1 MHRTLTQRRNIW
13 YQRKLFC
20 IFVSECTADMLSLH
34 MDSRLV
40 ETSLHGQQSWGVEEH
55 SLMLAGLCQPSNGC
69 NCPHNTWTS
78 GPGGSSQCKI
88 EPEGEYVYILLTFLL
103 RRIITGVNDCYLLDD
118 AATGTDC
125 ETSTAGWIIYH
136 NEELVRGWNTSAG
149 GKYWELWL
157 LLRRDLNCRLNNIP
171 QWGMG
176 SKWKFLTL
184 WRCFSTESWKQ
195 RMPPAASLVR
205 RCWGTHSSGQLQAFE
220 AKSICFVVDIDL
232 RVIGLLKTVTFAG
245 AVTFSGAETEDIAQW
260 VNLVGS
266 GSWKCH
272 GIIINSLY
280 IIYIKTVKFQWNWS
294 KSMYLID

>member
-1 MHRTLTQRRNIW
+1 MHRILTQRRNIW

-103 RRIITGVNDCYLLDD
+103 RRTITGGDDCYLLDD

-125 ETSTAGWIIYH
+125 GTSTAGWIIYH

-149 GKYWELWL
+149 GKYWKPWL
-157 LLRRDLNCRLNNIP
+157 MLTCWNIAK
-171 QWGMG
+171 G
-176 SKWKFLTL
+176 SDGY
-184 WRCFSTESWKQ
+184 ST
-195 RMPPAASLVR
+195 
-205 RCWGTHSSGQLQAFE
+205 
-220 AKSICFVVDIDL
+220 
-232 RVIGLLKTVTFAG
+232 AG
-245 AVTFSGAETEDIAQW
+245 
-260 VNLVGS
+260 
-266 GSWKCH
+266 
-272 GIIINSLY
+272 GIIFHN
-280 IIYIKTVKFQWNWS
+280 
-294 KSMYLID
+294 